1 MVSSLKKLSKQVDV
15 NNVID
20 SWNLNINPQYDSLYD
35 ELIISLNNNMN
46 IFIESWIWWGKT
58 AFIDYL
64 KSKIWVYDDNVIG
77 SSHENKNS
85 NYVIIDISNL
95 LPAIFD
101 WKFKPSDLFEG
112 ILRNKKNIHGKI
124 IIVIDWLFKYKNN
137 ENMYSNFFNIM
148 YNILNNWEYKF
159 LITWDSKNYNN
170 ISNIIPLLYKISLNF
185 DTLSVFNQ
193 SNTDWFLEKFIEL
206 YKLIPNSMSFD
217 SSKSCLN
224 KYNIY
229 KKLNQ
234 FKKIS
239 ELDILNFFKDYYG
252 INKKVFSKEDIKKT
266 SINIKN
272 NIIWQDAQINS
283 ILSNIFLNKILNK
296 KPTWVFMLLWPTW
309 VGKTETA
316 KQIAKELYWDS
327 KKTLIIPMN
336 EYQHSVDL
344 YSLTWSKPWFV
355 WFDETDTLADKL
367 NRIWEWVII
376 FDEIEKAHDSFF
388 TFILKWIEEWYIEM
402 SNWKTA
408 YLNNFT
414 LIFTSNLIQDISDI
428 TKSSKTIGFNSS
440 STSELI
446 SQKEIILND
455 LKKSFKPEFL
465 GRFDNF
471 IIFNQLSE
479 DNLLQILNNKLDRS
493 RNDLLKDVKE
503 DILSKKEISNLY
515 NLTDEEKNE
524 IIQESKKLKLWWR
537 YIEKKI
543 IEVISLKFN
552 KVLGL

>member
-1 MVSSLKKLSKQVDV
+1 
-15 NNVID
+15 
-20 SWNLNINPQYDSLYD
+20 
-35 ELIISLNNNMN
+35 
-46 IFIESWIWWGKT
+46 
-58 AFIDYL
+58 
-64 KSKIWVYDDNVIG
+64 
-77 SSHENKNS
+77 
-85 NYVIIDISNL
+85 
-95 LPAIFD
+95 
-101 WKFKPSDLFEG
+101 
-112 ILRNKKNIHGKI
+112 
-124 IIVIDWLFKYKNN
+124 
-137 ENMYSNFFNIM
+137 
-148 YNILNNWEYKF
+148 
-159 LITWDSKNYNN
+159 
-170 ISNIIPLLYKISLNF
+170 
-185 DTLSVFNQ
+185 
-193 SNTDWFLEKFIEL
+193 
-206 YKLIPNSMSFD
+206 
-217 SSKSCLN
+217 
-224 KYNIY
+224 
-229 KKLNQ
+229 
-234 FKKIS
+234 
-239 ELDILNFFKDYYG
+239 
-252 INKKVFSKEDIKKT
+252 
-266 SINIKN
+266 
-272 NIIWQDAQINS
+272 
-283 ILSNIFLNKILNK
+283 
-296 KPTWVFMLLWPTW
+296 LWPTW